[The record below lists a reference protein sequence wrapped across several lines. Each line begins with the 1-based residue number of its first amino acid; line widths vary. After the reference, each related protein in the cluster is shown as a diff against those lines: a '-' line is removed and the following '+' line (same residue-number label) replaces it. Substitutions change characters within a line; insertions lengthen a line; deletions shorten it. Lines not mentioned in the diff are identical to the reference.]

1 MEVDSARR
9 KNYVK
14 ISPMISPMLNQTN
27 GFVSL
32 RKTKENVKVFYCTD
46 LICDLFVTIDVF
58 LSSTGPTSCVSN
70 NRSVR
75 DNSGFR

>member
-14 ISPMISPMLNQTN
+14 ISPMISPISPMFNQTN
-27 GFVSL
+27 GFVFL

-46 LICDLFVTIDVF
+46 LICDLFVTIAVF
-58 LSSTGPTSCVSN
+58 LSAFQPDLPRV
-70 NRSVR
+70 
-75 DNSGFR
+75 